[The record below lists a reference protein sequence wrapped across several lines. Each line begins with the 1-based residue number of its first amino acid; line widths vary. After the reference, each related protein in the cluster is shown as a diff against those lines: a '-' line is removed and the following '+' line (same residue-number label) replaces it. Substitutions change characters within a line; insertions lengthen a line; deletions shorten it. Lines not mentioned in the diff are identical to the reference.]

1 MASQRRKRRSPTTAA
16 PVAGHSS
23 RYLENR
29 RPRFQAPADSNPTR
43 AQYDA
48 GSARSASPLLP
59 TASLGS
65 SVARKNQAAHPLTRR
80 IFLRHTTA
88 GSRAR
93 RDSGGIPTII
103 AIPTANFASEGSE
116 FSLSQTIVRK
126 SSVLVPPRRLH

>member
-1 MASQRRKRRSPTTAA
+1 MASQRRKSRSPTTAA

-48 GSARSASPLLP
+48 GAARSASPLLP

-80 IFLRHTTA
+80 IFLRQKEVKFTA
-88 GSRAR
+88 GIEAQTPKDASRQAAPDWICCLYR
-93 RDSGGIPTII
+93 CAPT
-103 AIPTANFASEGSE
+103 
-116 FSLSQTIVRK
+116 
-126 SSVLVPPRRLH
+126 VPLT

>member
-80 IFLRHTTA
+80 IFLRQKEVKLSGLTP
-88 GSRAR
+88 SRADPGNSR
-93 RDSGGIPTII
+93 SVSLAPL
-103 AIPTANFASEGSE
+103 FSE
-116 FSLSQTIVRK
+116 
-126 SSVLVPPRRLH
+126 

>member
-80 IFLRHTTA
+80 IFLRQKEVKLSNFLPVFDGLDRRRAIT
-88 GSRAR
+88 SR
-93 RDSGGIPTII
+93 P
-103 AIPTANFASEGSE
+103 
-116 FSLSQTIVRK
+116 
-126 SSVLVPPRRLH
+126 LVPEECKFH